1 MKKVRHDNGLKRASL
16 KEASDFFRVLGRKIN
31 EQNDIRLMKGFETV
45 RDEKTE
51 RGRRVKRL

>member
-1 MKKVRHDNGLKRASL
+1 MKKTKRNGVKRASL
-16 KEASDFFRVLGRKIN
+16 KEGPDFFRVLGRKIN